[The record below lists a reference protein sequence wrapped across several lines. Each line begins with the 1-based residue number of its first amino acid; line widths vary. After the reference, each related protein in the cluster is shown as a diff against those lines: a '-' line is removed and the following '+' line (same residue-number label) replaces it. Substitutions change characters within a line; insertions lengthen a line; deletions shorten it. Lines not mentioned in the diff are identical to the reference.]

1 MQNRLVISRMRIS
14 TLLSVLLAGFVLG
27 ACSNHVDR
35 YDRPSGSYGKSNL
48 PSGNGGYRKTGKP
61 YQIAGRTYVPLESA
75 YGYDETGVGSWYGR
89 DFHGKLTANGE
100 NYDMHALS
108 AAHKT
113 LPLPTL
119 VRVTNL
125 ENNRSVVVRVNDR
138 GPFVKE
144 RIIDLSYAA
153 AHALGYDQQ
162 GTARVRVQALDGRSS
177 YASRPVSPILP
188 EPVRP
193 VAVTRPPA
201 APPPI
206 EPAADTQRVANQPAV
221 PGMYIQL
228 GAFGEASNA
237 DRLRASLSTEY
248 PSVRVQPFMSN
259 MRRLYRVRIGPYTD
273 VRNIERNV
281 MQLEQQGYRNAIVI
295 IE

>member
-1 MQNRLVISRMRIS
+1 VQDRLVIARMRLPA
-14 TLLSVLLAGFVLG
+14 LLLVAGFALG

-35 YDRPSGSYGKSNL
+35 YYHPSGGYGKSNL

-61 YQIAGRTYVPLESA
+61 YTIAGRTYYPLESA
-75 YGYDETGVGSWYGR
+75 RGYDETGVGSWYGR

-100 NYDMHALS
+100 SYDMHALS

-125 ENNRSVVVRVNDR
+125 ENGRSVVVRVNDR
-138 GPFVKE
+138 GPFVKN

-153 AHALGYDQQ
+153 AHALDYDLK
-162 GTARVRVQALDGRSS
+162 GTARVRVQALEGSTA
-177 YASRPVSPILP
+177 YASNPAPILP

-193 VAVTRPPA
+193 VATQPPI
-201 APPPI
+201 APPPL
-206 EPAADTQRVANQPAV
+206 EPAAGTVRVANEPPI

-228 GAFGEASNA
+228 GAFGDAANA
-237 DRLRASLSTEY
+237 DRLRNSLSTDY

-259 MRRLYRVRIGPYTD
+259 MRRLYRVRIGPYSD

-281 MQLEQQGYRNAIVI
+281 LQLEQQGYKNAIVV